1 MSRLRPDR
9 SIRCRALL
17 AFAALAPMVLAT
29 PVAADGSP
37 RHREGFR
44 GAWASDAHC
53 RWPDIFMFVYDRTS
67 VDLPHGSLTAPA
79 LSCRIVR
86 VSGRRPEWRLRL
98 SCQNF
103 ERPELAN
110 KRFEV
115 RQLLKL
121 SADGDEMLI
130 ETEPFLHYPARR
142 EETRYC
148 RGANDPQPPLICFD
162 AEKGHSYPCEP

>member
-17 AFAALAPMVLAT
+17 AFAALATMVLAT

-115 RQLLKL
+115 RQ
-121 SADGDEMLI
+121 S
-130 ETEPFLHYPARR
+130 
-142 EETRYC
+142 
-148 RGANDPQPPLICFD
+148 
-162 AEKGHSYPCEP
+162 